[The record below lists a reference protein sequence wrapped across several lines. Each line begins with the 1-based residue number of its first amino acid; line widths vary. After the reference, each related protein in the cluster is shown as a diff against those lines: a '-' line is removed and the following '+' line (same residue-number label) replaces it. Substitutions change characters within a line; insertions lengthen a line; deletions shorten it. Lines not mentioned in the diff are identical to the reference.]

1 MRVLCFEINRS
12 DCLNMCLRA
21 CGIARLSCLFRA
33 HGVAWFALLRR
44 CPGVQPSSPKD
55 QTMCSSCLR
64 VPSNRNMQDSPSVVQ
79 HIFFAISVVA
89 LRAVRQRLHLARA
102 AIRALFGLSGQTFEA
117 MTVTCK
123 HRQYC
128 LCFGCVW
135 NPPRFL
141 SYDQSNVFAF
151 GFISRVSSALLWFI
165 QVSY

>member
-1 MRVLCFEINRS
+1 MWHCASVLPLSSAWRCVVCAITEMPRGSAQLPQRPNDVFE
-12 DCLNMCLRA
+12 LLARA
-21 CGIARLSCLFRA
+21 IQQKHAGFTQRGATHC
-33 HGVAWFALLRR
+33 
-44 CPGVQPSSPKD
+44 
-55 QTMCSSCLR
+55 
-64 VPSNRNMQDSPSVVQ
+64 
-79 HIFFAISVVA
+79 FAISVVA

-117 MTVTCK
+117 MTATCK